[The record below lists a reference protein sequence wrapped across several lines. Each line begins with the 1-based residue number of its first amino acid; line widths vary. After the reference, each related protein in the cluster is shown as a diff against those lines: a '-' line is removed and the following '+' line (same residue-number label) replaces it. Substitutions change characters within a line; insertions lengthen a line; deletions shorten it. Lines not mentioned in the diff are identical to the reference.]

1 MDVGDRR
8 LHCRLIILAMTAMGC
23 GIGDRK
29 VADLQLDVEG
39 APLVDT
45 DRIRVCIEDTLIHET
60 ALGDGRL
67 AIAGI
72 PTDAP
77 IRVVISDLDETM
89 NAGGTQSVRLGNDQ
103 PWAVTAWTG
112 CETAC
117 APCSIEQA
125 QPNDTQNNNG
135 LLTIHFID

>member
-1 MDVGDRR
+1 M
-8 LHCRLIILAMTAMGC
+8 AMGC
-23 GIGDRK
+23 GIGERK

-67 AIAGI
+67 AVAGI

-89 NAGGTQSVRLGNDQ
+89 RAGGTQSVRLGNDQ
-103 PWAVTAWTG
+103 PWAVTAWTE

-125 QPNDTQNNNG
+125 QPNNTQNNTG
-135 LLTIHFID
+135 LLTIHFLD